1 MDPMDAIRQTF
12 FQECEEQLAEL
23 ESGLLAMQGAAGAKP
38 AICTVSSV
46 AGSQGG

>member
-23 ESGLLAMQGAAGAKP
+23 ERRLAGDAGWR
-38 AICTVSSV
+38 S
-46 AGSQGG
+46 